1 MLVSPAEIVATAK
14 ASITETAVA
23 DFRHEDQGACI
34 LIDIRDRAEYVAGHL
49 PGAVCSPRGMLEFK
63 IHELVDA
70 EAPDTDS
77 PAEDTPIMLYCG
89 TGGRSALAAKTLAEM
104 GYTNVRSLAGGSVA
118 WQAAGFPVEKPGD

>member
-1 MLVSPAEIVATAK
+1 MLVSPAELVATAK
-14 ASITETAVA
+14 ASITETAVT

-63 IHELVDA
+63 IHELVAA
-70 EAPDTDS
+70 EAPDADR
-77 PAEDTPIMLYCG
+77 PAEETPIMLYCG
-89 TGGRSALAAKTLAEM
+89 TGGRSALAAKVLDAM